1 MSSVDKYKAIKE
13 GTYND
18 PTNPT
23 GKYNYSFSQSAEQQ
37 VGEQLASM
45 IPQDEESWDTEDSLM
60 TARMF
65 IDGMWLNKGEEI
77 ASWISA
83 GTYKLFGMY
92 GSEGKSVSEIRDEML
107 QRAES
112 QQARFL
118 EERPVAGTVS
128 NIAGS
133 IASPA
138 SVLGGQ
144 YLARAR
150 DVRQAALAREAGE
163 QVATTLGSRAIST
176 AGVSD
181 DSLRLAQQLSGFSPR
196 AFNIASRTPTAVLG
210 AGLAAGESAIIGA
223 EGDTLQEK
231 LTNAGISA
239 FLGGTF
245 SAGLTGIGMGVNK
258 ALQSNVAQQLGKG
271 KDFVSLAFTDHMLA
285 PVYRHVVSKA
295 FGAKSLMEQQARNIT
310 ARIPN
315 LDALKQR
322 GEDLLKNAQI
332 RLEQSKR
339 IITSERDEAIER
351 ARLLSDDIKDDLTAS
366 GRIKDIELD
375 EVSSSRI
382 DGLKNTRDLELD
394 NIKANAVKEADEAV
408 NALESAFRS
417 KVFANSLPAAA
428 RPTLFDDIQT
438 LSPQDALKELDT
450 AWKTFGFQK
459 SKNARIRVSSDAITK
474 EISKIIEKA
483 PERTILEGPQ
493 GINIAARVNAYVGEV
508 LNKALDGERSGFVSG
523 QTLVDMRSNIG
534 RLLNTFS
541 EDRSTVKE
549 IVDPIQTYID
559 DLILRRL
566 TSKKARNEFIEDRE
580 IWRVKSTLEDAANIA
595 VKKQSAFSADD
606 WISANSRQSKRLAT
620 RGKGIYQDEAQKIK
634 NIAAQRDEQIKSVA
648 LDTSKTIKKNVDKA
662 ISEEKS
668 RLSRAKVDTA
678 KQLRKE
684 KADAAKKY
692 RDSRKTANDKAE
704 LDIKLAEAKTKYD
717 NNLSEIQSQ
726 IEKISASEKVVKE
739 AVQAVS
745 REPTIFESLFA
756 NSLLLSSIGAG
767 IVTGGGFGAGIAVSG
782 AGLARGLA
790 SENFQRMLAGQT
802 GFQQVGSR
810 MADRFADSAN
820 KLAQRYGISAPQIIA
835 PSGVALGEELGVVD
849 GKPKLVFSKAAK
861 EAIRN
866 SPFDRKAQVYS
877 GLLKSNR
884 VDLVK
889 SQDPAFFREL
899 KAAYDRSFQ

>member
-1 MSSVDKYKAIKE
+1 MSSVNKYKAIKE

-65 IDGMWLNKGEEI
+65 VDGMWLNKGEEI

-83 GTYKLFGMY
+83 GTYKLFSMY

-118 EERPVAGTVS
+118 EERPVAGTVA

-138 SVLGGQ
+138 SVVGGQ

-150 DVRQAALAREAGE
+150 DVRQAALARKAGE

-196 AFNIASRTPTAVLG
+196 AFNIASKTPTAVLG

-223 EGDTLQEK
+223 EGNTLQEK

-258 ALQSNVAQQLGKG
+258 ALQSNVAQQLGTG

-285 PVYRHVVSKA
+285 PVYRHLVSKA

-351 ARLLSDDIKDDLTAS
+351 ARLLSDDIKDDLTAN

-438 LSPQDALKELDT
+438 LSPQDALKELDA

-474 EISKIIEKA
+474 EISKIIKKA

-541 EDRSTVKE
+541 EDRYTVKE
-549 IVDPIQTYID
+549 VVDPIQTYID
-559 DLILRRL
+559 DLILSRL

-606 WISANSRQSKRLAT
+606 WIGANSRQSKRLAT

-648 LDTSKTIKKNVDKA
+648 LDTSKTIKKNVYKA
-662 ISEEKS
+662 ISEERS
-668 RLSRAKVDTA
+668 RLSRAKVNAA

-684 KADAAKKY
+684 KKDAAKKY
-692 RDSRKTANDKAE
+692 ENSRKTSNDKAE

-717 NNLSEIQSQ
+717 NNISEIQSQ

-756 NSLLLSSIGAG
+756 NSMLLTSVGAG

-802 GFQQVGSR
+802 GFQQVGST
-810 MADRFADSAN
+810 MADRFADAAN
-820 KLAQRYGISAPQIIA
+820 KLAQRHGITAPQVIA
-835 PSGVALGEELGVVD
+835 PSGVALGEKLGVVD

-861 EAIRN
+861 NAIRN